1 MGGNYDP
8 HKNNIPGPN
17 GVARALDP
25 IRLIFQ
31 ARAPGGRD
39 PIKMIFQAWAPGDRG
54 PIKLIFGGPGRGL
67 APGMDLHHFP
77 WLVEIH

>member
-8 HKNNIPGPN
+8 HKNNIPGAN

-31 ARAPGGRD
+31 ARAPGVLD
-39 PIKMIFQAWAPGDRG
+39 PIR
-54 PIKLIFGGPGRGL
+54 LIFGGHKIYIFRSKLQTDFYPLKSCPIESIR
-67 APGMDLHHFP
+67 PP
-77 WLVEIH
+77 K